1 MTYLYFD
8 NILLNGFRS
17 GPLSPSAG
25 TPPLPLLRRQA
36 ILGQAKIARTRIKR
50 GGSERSSLLVGLR
63 GIGRTVTLRTISDR
77 TDQI

>member
-25 TPPLPLLRRQA
+25 TPPVALLGRQA
-36 ILGQAKIARTRIKR
+36 ILGQAKSPRPASNVDAPK
-50 GGSERSSLLVGLR
+50 GALSLL
-63 GIGRTVTLRTISDR
+63 DCAA
-77 TDQI
+77 

>member
-25 TPPLPLLRRQA
+25 TPPVALLGRQA

-50 GGSERSSLLVGLR
+50 GRSERSSLLVGLR
-63 GIGRTVTLRTISDR
+63 GIGRTVFLRTISDR

>member
-17 GPLSPSAG
+17 GLLSLSAG
-25 TPPLPLLRRQA
+25 TPALALLGRQV
-36 ILGQAKIARTRIKR
+36 ILGEAKIARTRIKR
-50 GGSERSSLLVGLR
+50 GRSETSSLLVGLR
-63 GIGRTVTLRTISDR
+63 GVGRTVFLRTISDR